1 MKMVSPAQLDMN
13 NPGTWPIIYKVI
25 LWIIIVVAMLFLY
38 NQFLRTPVLEE
49 QAQKNQQIEN
59 LKREYAANYQYT
71 LDLPLYQQRSEELIA
86 RLNSLLK
93 LLPNKTEMPDL
104 IDDVYTTAVEND
116 INFQTFTPEKAVKQT
131 YYDIMPIK
139 LKAETGYVNFA
150 KFAEKIAQLQRILNV
165 ADMKI
170 TISEQNINNLII
182 ESQLQTYIYNQ
193 DIDALINGGVKNEK
207 PGS

>member
-13 NPGTWPIIYKVI
+13 NPGTWPFIYKVI

-38 NQFLRTPVLEE
+38 DRFLRTPVLEE

-59 LKREYAANYQYT
+59 LKREYTANYQYT
-71 LDLPLYQQRSEELIA
+71 LDLPLYQKRSEELIA
-86 RLNSLLK
+86 RLKSLLE
-93 LLPNKTEMPDL
+93 LLPNNAEMPDL
-104 IDDVYTTAVEND
+104 IDDVYTTAVENE
-116 INFQTFTPEKAVKQT
+116 INFQTFTPEKAIKQS
-131 YYDIMPIK
+131 YYDVMPIK

-150 KFAEKIAQLQRILNV
+150 KFAEKITQLQRILNV
-165 ADMKI
+165 ADMKVM
-170 TISEQNINNLII
+170 ISESNINNLII

-193 DIDALINGGVKNEK
+193 DIDTLIKEGVKDEK